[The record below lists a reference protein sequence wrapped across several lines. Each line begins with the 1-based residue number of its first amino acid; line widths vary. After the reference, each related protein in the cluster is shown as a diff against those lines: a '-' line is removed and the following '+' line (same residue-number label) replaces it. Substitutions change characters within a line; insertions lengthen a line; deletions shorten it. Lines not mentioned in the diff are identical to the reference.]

1 MDIRNM
7 DMKKTFEEYDRQAPR
22 KEMAVTGGS
31 FVYRYYKNPNPEIDA
46 TIVVLAGGTGLAKAF
61 FPSDI

>member
-22 KEMAVTGGS
+22 RKMAVAGGS
-31 FVYRYYKNPNPEIDA
+31 FVYRYYRNPLPDIDA
-46 TIVVLAGGTGLAKAF
+46 TIVVLAGGTGLAW
-61 FPSDI
+61 